1 MVHKIYKLLI
11 RRNYWGVKRMKDKI
25 FKFMQKNY
33 GWIVA
38 VITGISVVT
47 SFILRFIKYMYSIY
61 YFSYYGLSYEL
72 FNSNELGFL
81 YNFGFSI
88 LVLLCFGSLMYCYI
102 QLFNIKKMKLKLK
115 TILCNIF
122 LILISNII
130 IIASTNVK
138 YSIWQYIL
146 NVIVL
151 IIVEIIASIVFFK
164 MDKKER
170 NKTYEANNLPN
181 VLKIIPFYLML
192 LIFLFLT
199 SYGLNIA
206 MNKSYRI
213 IDNDKVIAY
222 ATNDYYLV
230 LDCEIKDN
238 KLTIYKGKQ
247 AKINNENI
255 VSELINFDE
264 VNLK

>member
-1 MVHKIYKLLI
+1 
-11 RRNYWGVKRMKDKI
+11 MKDKI

-47 SFILRFIKYMYSIY
+47 SFILRFIKYMYSSF

-72 FNSNELGFL
+72 FNSSELSFL

-88 LVLLCFGSLMYCYI
+88 LFLLCLASLIYCYI
-102 QLFNIKKMKLKLK
+102 QLFSVKRMKVKLK
-115 TILCNIF
+115 TILCNIL

-130 IIASTNVK
+130 IVASTNVK
-138 YSIWQYIL
+138 YLIWQYIL
-146 NVIVL
+146 NVIGL
-151 IIVEIIASIVFFK
+151 IIVEIIASVVFLKMAKKDKNKENDLNDFK
-164 MDKKER
+164 
-170 NKTYEANNLPN
+170 NS
-181 VLKIIPFYLML
+181 LKILPFYIFL
-192 LIFLFLT
+192 LIFTFLL
-199 SYGLNIA
+199 SYSSEIIL
-206 MNKSYRI
+206 NKSYRI
-213 IDNDKVIAY
+213 INSDKVIAY
-222 ATNDYYLV
+222 TTNDYYLV

>member
-1 MVHKIYKLLI
+1 
-11 RRNYWGVKRMKDKI
+11 MKDKI

-38 VITGISVVT
+38 VITGISVAT

-102 QLFNIKKMKLKLK
+102 QLFNIKRMKLKLK

-130 IIASTNVK
+130 IVASTSIKLLSWQSIFNVVLLIVIEIVI
-138 YSIWQYIL
+138 SYI
-146 NVIVL
+146 
-151 IIVEIIASIVFFK
+151 FFK

-170 NKTYEANNLPN
+170 NKTYEENNLPN
-181 VLKIIPFYLML
+181 VLKIIPFYLIL
-192 LIFLFLT
+192 LIFSFLT

-247 AKINNENI
+247 AKISNENI

>member
-1 MVHKIYKLLI
+1 
-11 RRNYWGVKRMKDKI
+11 MKDKI

-38 VITGISVVT
+38 VITSISVVT

-88 LVLLCFGSLMYCYI
+88 LVLLCFGSLMYCYM
-102 QLFNIKKMKLKLK
+102 QLFNIKKMKLK

-130 IIASTNVK
+130 IVASTNVK

-146 NVIVL
+146 NVIGL

-170 NKTYEANNLPN
+170 NKTYEENNLPN
-181 VLKIIPFYLML
+181 VLKIIPFYLIM
-192 LIFLFLT
+192 LIFSFLT

-213 IDNDKVIAY
+213 IDNNKVIAY

-255 VSELINFDE
+255 VSELVDFDE

>member
-1 MVHKIYKLLI
+1 
-11 RRNYWGVKRMKDKI
+11 MKDKI
-25 FKFMQKNY
+25 FKFMQENY

-102 QLFNIKKMKLKLK
+102 QLFNVKKMKTKAK
-115 TILCNIF
+115 TVLFNIF
-122 LILISNII
+122 LVLILNII
-130 IIASTNVK
+130 VVASTSIKLLSWQSIFNVVLLIVIEIVI
-138 YSIWQYIL
+138 SYI
-146 NVIVL
+146 
-151 IIVEIIASIVFFK
+151 FFK

-170 NKTYEANNLPN
+170 NKTYESNNLSN
-181 VLKIIPFYLML
+181 VLKIIPFYLIL
-192 LIFLFLT
+192 LIFSFLT

-213 IDNDKVIAY
+213 IDNNKVIAY
-222 ATNDYYLV
+222 TTNDYYLV

-247 AKINNENI
+247 AKISNENI

>member
-1 MVHKIYKLLI
+1 
-11 RRNYWGVKRMKDKI
+11 MKNKI

-38 VITGISVVT
+38 VITGISVAT

-102 QLFNIKKMKLKLK
+102 QLFNIKKMKLK

-130 IIASTNVK
+130 IVASTNVK

-146 NVIVL
+146 NVIGL

-164 MDKKER
+164 MDKKEG
-170 NKTYEANNLPN
+170 NKTYEENNLPN
-181 VLKIIPFYLML
+181 VLKIIPFYLIL
-192 LIFLFLT
+192 LIFSFLT

-222 ATNDYYLV
+222 ATNDYYLT

>member
-1 MVHKIYKLLI
+1 
-11 RRNYWGVKRMKDKI
+11 MKDKI

-38 VITGISVVT
+38 VITGISVVM

-102 QLFNIKKMKLKLK
+102 QFFNIKKMKLK

-130 IIASTNVK
+130 IVASTNVK

-146 NVIVL
+146 NVIGL

-170 NKTYEANNLPN
+170 NKTYEENNLPN
-181 VLKIIPFYLML
+181 VLKIIPFYLIL
-192 LIFLFLT
+192 LIFSFLT

-213 IDNDKVIAY
+213 IDNNKVIAY

>member
-1 MVHKIYKLLI
+1 
-11 RRNYWGVKRMKDKI
+11 MKDKI

-102 QLFNIKKMKLKLK
+102 QLFNIKKMKLK

-130 IIASTNVK
+130 IVIVASTNVK

-146 NVIVL
+146 NVIGL

-170 NKTYEANNLPN
+170 NKTYEENPLPN
-181 VLKIIPFYLML
+181 VLKIIPFYLIL
-192 LIFLFLT
+192 LIFSFLT

-230 LDCEIKDN
+230 LDCKIKDN

>member
-1 MVHKIYKLLI
+1 
-11 RRNYWGVKRMKDKI
+11 MKDKI

-33 GWIVA
+33 GWMVA
-38 VITGISVVT
+38 VITGISVAT

-102 QLFNIKKMKLKLK
+102 QLFNIKKMKLK

-130 IIASTNVK
+130 IVASTNVK

-146 NVIVL
+146 NVIGL

-164 MDKKER
+164 MDKKEED
-170 NKTYEANNLPN
+170 KTYEENNLPN
-181 VLKIIPFYLML
+181 VLKIIPFYLIL
-192 LIFLFLT
+192 LIFSFLT

-222 ATNDYYLV
+222 ATNDYYLT

>member
-1 MVHKIYKLLI
+1 
-11 RRNYWGVKRMKDKI
+11 
-25 FKFMQKNY
+25 
-33 GWIVA
+33 
-38 VITGISVVT
+38 
-47 SFILRFIKYMYSIY
+47 
-61 YFSYYGLSYEL
+61 
-72 FNSNELGFL
+72 
-81 YNFGFSI
+81 
-88 LVLLCFGSLMYCYI
+88 
-102 QLFNIKKMKLKLK
+102 
-115 TILCNIF
+115 
-122 LILISNII
+122 
-130 IIASTNVK
+130 
-138 YSIWQYIL
+138 
-146 NVIVL
+146 
-151 IIVEIIASIVFFK
+151 
-164 MDKKER
+164 MDKKEK

-181 VLKIIPFYLML
+181 VLKIIPFYLIL

>member
-1 MVHKIYKLLI
+1 
-11 RRNYWGVKRMKDKI
+11 
-25 FKFMQKNY
+25 
-33 GWIVA
+33 
-38 VITGISVVT
+38 
-47 SFILRFIKYMYSIY
+47 
-61 YFSYYGLSYEL
+61 
-72 FNSNELGFL
+72 
-81 YNFGFSI
+81 
-88 LVLLCFGSLMYCYI
+88 MYCYI
-102 QLFNIKKMKLKLK
+102 QLFNIKKMKLK

-130 IIASTNVK
+130 IVASTNVK

-146 NVIVL
+146 NVIGL

-164 MDKKER
+164 MDKKEG
-170 NKTYEANNLPN
+170 NKTYEENNLPN
-181 VLKIIPFYLML
+181 ALKIIPFYLIL
-192 LIFLFLT
+192 LIFSFLT

-222 ATNDYYLV
+222 ATNDYYLT

>member
-1 MVHKIYKLLI
+1 
-11 RRNYWGVKRMKDKI
+11 MKDKI

-102 QLFNIKKMKLKLK
+102 QLFNIKKMKLK

-130 IIASTNVK
+130 IVASTNVK
-138 YSIWQYIL
+138 YSIWQCIL
-146 NVIVL
+146 NVIGL
-151 IIVEIIASIVFFK
+151 IIVEIIASTVFSK
-164 MDKKER
+164 MDKKGR
-170 NKTYEANNLPN
+170 NKTYEENNLPN
-181 VLKIIPFYLML
+181 VLKIIPFYLIL
-192 LIFLFLT
+192 LLFSFLT

-206 MNKSYRI
+206 MNKSYRM

-222 ATNDYYLV
+222 ATNDYYLT

-247 AKINNENI
+247 TKINNENI

>member
-1 MVHKIYKLLI
+1 
-11 RRNYWGVKRMKDKI
+11 MKDKI

-102 QLFNIKKMKLKLK
+102 QLFNIKKMKLK

-130 IIASTNVK
+130 IVASTNVK

-146 NVIVL
+146 NVIGL
-151 IIVEIIASIVFFK
+151 IIVEIITSIVFFK
-164 MDKKER
+164 MDQKER
-170 NKTYEANNLPN
+170 NKTYEENNLPN
-181 VLKIIPFYLML
+181 VLKIIPFYLIL
-192 LIFLFLT
+192 LIFSFLT

-206 MNKSYRI
+206 LNKSYRI
-213 IDNDKVIAY
+213 IDNNKVIAY

-255 VSELINFDE
+255 VSKLIHFDE

>member
-1 MVHKIYKLLI
+1 
-11 RRNYWGVKRMKDKI
+11 MKDKI

-38 VITGISVVT
+38 VITGISVAT

-130 IIASTNVK
+130 IVASTSIKLLSWQSIFNVVLQIVIEIVI
-138 YSIWQYIL
+138 SYI
-146 NVIVL
+146 
-151 IIVEIIASIVFFK
+151 FFK
-164 MDKKER
+164 IDKKER
-170 NKTYEANNLPN
+170 NKTYEEKTNLHHICDICRDRP
-181 VLKIIPFYLML
+181 VHF
-192 LIFLFLT
+192 
-199 SYGLNIA
+199 
-206 MNKSYRI
+206 
-213 IDNDKVIAY
+213 
-222 ATNDYYLV
+222 
-230 LDCEIKDN
+230 C
-238 KLTIYKGKQ
+238 
-247 AKINNENI
+247 
-255 VSELINFDE
+255 
-264 VNLK
+264 NLR

>member
-1 MVHKIYKLLI
+1 
-11 RRNYWGVKRMKDKI
+11 MKDKI

-102 QLFNIKKMKLKLK
+102 QLFNIKKMKLK

-130 IIASTNVK
+130 IVASTNVK
-138 YSIWQYIL
+138 YSIWQCIL
-146 NVIVL
+146 NVIGL
-151 IIVEIIASIVFFK
+151 IIVEIIASTVFSK
-164 MDKKER
+164 MDKKGR
-170 NKTYEANNLPN
+170 NKTYEENNLPN
-181 VLKIIPFYLML
+181 ILKIIPFYLIL
-192 LIFLFLT
+192 LIFSFLT

-222 ATNDYYLV
+222 ATNDYYLT

-247 AKINNENI
+247 TKINNENI

>member
-1 MVHKIYKLLI
+1 
-11 RRNYWGVKRMKDKI
+11 MKDKI

-102 QLFNIKKMKLKLK
+102 QLFNIKKMKLK

-130 IIASTNVK
+130 IVIVSSTNVK

-146 NVIVL
+146 NVIGL

-181 VLKIIPFYLML
+181 VLKIIPFYLIL

>member
-1 MVHKIYKLLI
+1 
-11 RRNYWGVKRMKDKI
+11 MKDKI

-38 VITGISVVT
+38 VITGISVAT

-102 QLFNIKKMKLKLK
+102 QLFNIKKMKLK

-130 IIASTNVK
+130 IVASTNVK

-146 NVIVL
+146 NVIGL

-192 LIFLFLT
+192 LIFSFLT

-222 ATNDYYLV
+222 TTNDYYLV

>member
-1 MVHKIYKLLI
+1 
-11 RRNYWGVKRMKDKI
+11 MKDKI

-102 QLFNIKKMKLKLK
+102 QLFNIKKMKLK

-130 IIASTNVK
+130 IVASTNVK

-146 NVIVL
+146 NVIGL

-170 NKTYEANNLPN
+170 NKTYEENNLPN
-181 VLKIIPFYLML
+181 ILKIIPFYLIL
-192 LIFLFLT
+192 LIFSFLT

-213 IDNDKVIAY
+213 IDNNKVIAY

>member
-1 MVHKIYKLLI
+1 
-11 RRNYWGVKRMKDKI
+11 MKDKI

-38 VITGISVVT
+38 VITGISVAT
-47 SFILRFIKYMYSIY
+47 SFMLRFIKYMYSIY

-102 QLFNIKKMKLKLK
+102 QLFNIKKMKLK

-130 IIASTNVK
+130 IVASTNVK

-146 NVIVL
+146 NVIGL

-164 MDKKER
+164 MDKKEG
-170 NKTYEANNLPN
+170 NKTYEENNLPN
-181 VLKIIPFYLML
+181 VLKIIPFYLIL
-192 LIFLFLT
+192 LIFSFLT

-222 ATNDYYLV
+222 ATNDYYLT

-247 AKINNENI
+247 TKINNENI

>member
-1 MVHKIYKLLI
+1 
-11 RRNYWGVKRMKDKI
+11 MKDKI

-181 VLKIIPFYLML
+181 FLKIIPFYLML

>member
-1 MVHKIYKLLI
+1 ME
-11 RRNYWGVKRMKDKI
+11 DKI

-102 QLFNIKKMKLKLK
+102 QLFNVKKMKLKLK

-130 IIASTNVK
+130 IVASTNVE

-146 NVIVL
+146 NVIGL
-151 IIVEIIASIVFFK
+151 IIVEIIASIVFLK
-164 MDKKER
+164 MDKKEKSKE
-170 NKTYEANNLPN
+170 NDLYDFKNS
-181 VLKIIPFYLML
+181 LKILPFYLFL
-192 LIFLFLT
+192 LIFTFIL
-199 SYGLNIA
+199 SYSSEIILN
-206 MNKSYRI
+206 NSYRI
-213 IDNDKVIAY
+213 INSDKVIAY
-222 ATNDYYLV
+222 TTSDYYLT

-247 AKINNENI
+247 AKISNENI
-255 VSELINFDE
+255 ISELINFDE

>member
-1 MVHKIYKLLI
+1 
-11 RRNYWGVKRMKDKI
+11 MKDKI

-130 IIASTNVK
+130 IVASTNVK

-146 NVIVL
+146 NVIGL
-151 IIVEIIASIVFFK
+151 IIVEIITSIVFFK

-170 NKTYEANNLPN
+170 NKTYEVNNLPN

-192 LIFLFLT
+192 LIFSFLT

-213 IDNDKVIAY
+213 IDNDKVITY
-222 ATNDYYLV
+222 TTNDYYLV